1 MVYGLNTSPYATGKH
16 YYTRNNQIFD
26 STGKVVANARNATE
40 AIQRMQAMESQ
51 AMLGLAGFNQQGGGM
66 VGGQQ
71 QTETIGVLASAQ
83 PAGGSPQQ
91 TADQQAAIDAQYKL
105 AEQSLTDAYDKNVRG
120 TVSNMNRRGM
130 FGSSVANEDLAD
142 VNKLYT
148 QGLSDLAAKK
158 AADAFNVQAQNI
170 ANQAALQNM
179 WYQQQQNRRQDEIL
193 RLSQPK
199 KKPLTTIFTINSNR
213 TTR

>member
-1 MVYGLNTSPYATGKH
+1 MVYGLNTSPYATGQ
-16 YYTRNNQIFD
+16 YYYVRNNQIFD

-71 QTETIGVLASAQ
+71 QTETVGALAAN
-83 PAGGSPQQ
+83 
-91 TADQQAAIDAQYKL
+91 QQAAIDAQYKL
-105 AEQSLTDAYDKNVRG
+105 SEQSLTDAYDKNVRG

-170 ANQAALQNM
+170 ANQATLQNM

>member
-1 MVYGLNTSPYATGKH
+1 MVYGLNTSPYATGQ
-16 YYTRNNQIFD
+16 YYYVRNNQIFD

-40 AIQRMQAMESQ
+40 AIQKMQAMDAQ
-51 AMLGLAGFNQQGGGM
+51 AMLRLAGFGGM

-71 QTETIGVLASAQ
+71 QTETVGALAAN
-83 PAGGSPQQ
+83 
-91 TADQQAAIDAQYKL
+91 QQAAIDAQYKL
-105 AEQSLTDAYDKNVRG
+105 SEQSLTDAYDKNVRG

-170 ANQAALQNM
+170 ANQATLQNM